1 MQLLK
6 PNTCLDWFRIYLL
19 YKKAFPSY
27 ERKPFSLIYNTNKKG
42 HTDVWILSNNNAFL
56 GLAITMNDLDLV
68 LLDYFAI
75 EPKYRNQGLGTKALH
90 LLHHHYQNQRLFIE
104 IESTFVDCDNLEE
117 RIKRKDF
124 YLRNG
129 MKELNLHANV
139 FGTEMELLSFQTNI
153 TFQDYYNTYL
163 HIYGKFSADHLKEL
177 KKDPTSSI

>member
-1 MQLLK
+1 MQLSK
-6 PNTCLDWFRIYLL
+6 PKTCLDWFKIYLL

-27 ERKPFSLIYNTNKKG
+27 ERKPFALIYNTNKKG
-42 HTDVWILSNNNAFL
+42 HTDAWMMIKENNFL

-75 EPKYRNQGLGTKALH
+75 EANHRNKGLGTKALQ
-90 LLHHHYQNQRLFIE
+90 LLNHHYQNQRLFIE
-104 IESTFVDCDNLEE
+104 IESTYVECDNLED
-117 RIKRKDF
+117 RLKRKNF

-129 MKELNLHANV
+129 MKELNIHANV

-177 KKDPTSSI
+177 KK